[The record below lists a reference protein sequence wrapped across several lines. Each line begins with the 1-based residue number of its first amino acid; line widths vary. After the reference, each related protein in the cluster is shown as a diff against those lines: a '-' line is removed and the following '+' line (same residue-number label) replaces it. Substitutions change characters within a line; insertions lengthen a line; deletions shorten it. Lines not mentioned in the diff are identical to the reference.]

1 MRYRLIW
8 KAALDEKITPTGID
22 MPLKTIFRQTVS
34 ASKRFLERMTLA
46 INS

>member
-22 MPLKTIFRQTVS
+22 MPLKTLFRQTS